1 VVEYRFWA
9 PTFRA
14 HLRMLISMLMVLGSV
29 ASAAPSAS
37 SPSGQA
43 AAVVPVVGVP
53 FACGRIHTVSQGH
66 DTGSHLSND
75 THAWD
80 FRMPTGTPIVSAKDG
95 VVRMA
100 RGDSVQGACDPK
112 MAPYA
117 NYVVIDHGDGLETQY
132 LHFSAVTVA
141 VGERVKQGQ
150 LIGFSGNT
158 GWSCGPHLHFKVAK
172 AGGATWNNPSVPANI
187 EGYGDPVRDTL
198 IAAPLCK
205 DTDRAMMA
213 ARTEVVDPSLAQQ
226 TSLPGAADGQQAS
239 GGIPRGAQAIVQ
251 GVTQPQPQPAQGRG
265 EAPASGSG
273 RATGSA
279 GETRAGE
286 QRADASE

>member
-1 VVEYRFWA
+1 
-9 PTFRA
+9 
-14 HLRMLISMLMVLGSV
+14 MLISMLMVLGSV
-29 ASAAPSAS
+29 ASATPASASAPSK
-37 SPSGQA
+37 GA
-43 AAVVPVVGVP
+43 AAVPVVGVP
-53 FACGRIHTVSQGH
+53 FACGRIYTVSQGH

-80 FRMPTGTPIVSAKDG
+80 FRMPVGTPIVAAKDG

-100 RGDSVQGACDPK
+100 RGDSTQGACDPK
-112 MAPYA
+112 MASFS

-172 AGGATWNNPSVPANI
+172 AGGKSWNNPSVPANI

-198 IAAPLCK
+198 IAAPLCN
-205 DTDRAMMA
+205 DADRAMMA
-213 ARTEVVDPSLAQQ
+213 ARTQTVDPSLSPDSAA
-226 TSLPGAADGQQAS
+226 SVPGAADGQQAT
-239 GGIPRGAQAIVQ
+239 GGIPRGAKSVVDR
-251 GVTQPQPQPAQGRG
+251 VTQAQPQPAQGRS
-265 EAPASGSG
+265 EAPASGG
-273 RATGSA
+273 
-279 GETRAGE
+279 TRAPGGSGEARGGE
-286 QRADASE
+286 QRAEAGE

>member
-1 VVEYRFWA
+1 V
-9 PTFRA
+9 
-14 HLRMLISMLMVLGSV
+14 
-29 ASAAPSAS
+29 
-37 SPSGQA
+37 QA
-43 AAVVPVVGVP
+43 GTAVPVVGVP
-53 FACGRIHTVSQGH
+53 FACGRIYTVSQGH
-66 DTGSHLSND
+66 DTGSHLSHD
-75 THAWD
+75 TYAWD
-80 FRMPTGTPIVSAKDG
+80 FRMPVGTPIVAARDG

-100 RGDSVQGACDPK
+100 RGDSSQGACDPK
-112 MAPYA
+112 MASFS

-172 AGGATWNNPSVPANI
+172 AQGSSWNNPSVPANI

-213 ARTEVVDPSLAQQ
+213 ARTETVDPSLAQQ

-239 GGIPRGAQAIVQ
+239 GGIPRGAQAIVN
-251 GVTQPQPQPAQGRG
+251 GVTQPKPQGTQGRDEASASGGGRTTGGPG
-265 EAPASGSG
+265 EAGA
-273 RATGSA
+273 R
-279 GETRAGE
+279 E
-286 QRADASE
+286 QRADARE

>member
-1 VVEYRFWA
+1 
-9 PTFRA
+9 
-14 HLRMLISMLMVLGSV
+14 MLISMLMVLGSV
-29 ASAAPSAS
+29 ASATPASAS
-37 SPSGQA
+37 TPSKG

-53 FACGRIHTVSQGH
+53 FACGRIYTVSQGH

-80 FRMPTGTPIVSAKDG
+80 FRMPVGTPIVAAKDG

-100 RGDSVQGACDPK
+100 RGDSTQGACDPK
-112 MAPYA
+112 MASFS

-172 AGGATWNNPSVPANI
+172 AGGKSWNNPSVPANI

-205 DTDRAMMA
+205 DADRAMMA
-213 ARTEVVDPSLAQQ
+213 ARQQTADPSLSPDSAA
-226 TSLPGAADGQQAS
+226 SVPAAADGQQAT
-239 GGIPRGAQAIVQ
+239 GGIPRGAKAVID
-251 GVTQPQPQPAQGRG
+251 GVAQPQAQAAQRGG
-265 EAPASGSG
+265 EAPASGG
-273 RATGSA
+273 ARAPGGP
-279 GETRAGE
+279 GEARAGE
-286 QRADASE
+286 QRAEAGE